1 MTNLHTLTAGSYLQ
15 YLTSAIG
22 CLNQARIQSESLGIS
37 CEDMVDASLH
47 ADMLPLHFQVV
58 TIAHFSKSAMDAA
71 FSGEMGGPDMTLAL
85 DYQGLIEH
93 LETAHRNISSYKA
106 DDINALAGGE
116 VVFRYGDIIVPF
128 TTEDFFLTY
137 ALPSFYFHVSVAYS
151 ILRSLG
157 VHVGVA
163 NFLGTVRTTPSSR
176 LSSSLHQLTGE
187 EYLET
192 LKPLAFPQESEQS

>member
-15 YLTSAIG
+15 YLTSAIS
-22 CLNQARIQSESLGIS
+22 CLNQARAQSESSGIS
-37 CEDMVDASLH
+37 CEEMVDASLH
-47 ADMLPLHFQVV
+47 PDMLPLHFQVL
-58 TIAHFSKSAMDAA
+58 TIAHFSNTAMNAA

>member
-1 MTNLHTLTAGSYLQ
+1 MTNLHTLTAGSFLQ

-22 CLNQARIQSESLGIS
+22 CLNQARTQSESLGIT
-37 CEDMVDASLH
+37 CEEMVDASLH

-163 NFLGTVRTTPSSR
+163 NFLGTVRTTPSSQ
-176 LSSSLHQLTGE
+176 LSPSLHQLTGE

-192 LKPLAFPQESEQS
+192 LKPLAFPQDSEQS

>member
-1 MTNLHTLTAGSYLQ
+1 MTNLHTLTAGSFLQ

-22 CLNQARIQSESLGIS
+22 CLNQARTQSESLGIT
-37 CEDMVDASLH
+37 CEEMVDASLH

-151 ILRSLG
+151 IMRSLG

-176 LSSSLHQLTGE
+176 LSPSLRQLTGE

-192 LKPLAFPQESEQS
+192 LKPLAFPQNSEQS